1 MKLKNKTKFLLVFG
15 IIFVAFLLFNTNNVN
30 AAETSNYKCKIEKDG
45 YILYNNYFNTSDIKD
60 FSAEYD
66 ESHQSNIISFSKY
79 DVNSSIFNNMTSD
92 IKNKKSDKLLVEIK
106 KDVTSAKLKDTSENL
121 EIIELNNKKYAVV
134 NVTYDLMFESLANI
148 GTWSDT
154 YKIEMISNNGTESKN
169 VIVTFNCYSTD
180 YFRCDIK
187 VVDKNGK
194 IYATAINTNADI
206 AYGGGLESLP
216 KNIDLSSSYV
226 EYFANQYV
234 GENIKI
240 NCLGN
245 VPYVGKYGEY
255 YKYKAN
261 LKNAKFN
268 NDGVLCLDS
277 FSYKNSEGFGGF
289 FLDDDYTIDNETY
302 VENKETSTDT
312 KLKFDLQG
320 KFKGTLKAEEVS
332 KSDLVYGK
340 IEEKLNKNS
349 ADDLYMWIG
358 NIYIENGSF
367 EGNLKLTFNVG
378 EQYNGKNY
386 FVTHMKNENYEFEEF
401 KGIVKDGKIE
411 ITVDSL
417 SPFGIT
423 ITENTDNTITNQ
435 EENKDTT
442 KLTETKK
449 GEKDE
454 TPKTGIVNIMGY
466 VLLASVLS
474 GLGIVTLKKKIK

>member
-1 MKLKNKTKFLLVFG
+1 MKLRNKTKFLLVFG
-15 IIFVAFLLFNTNNVN
+15 IIFVAFLLFNTNNVH
-30 AAETSNYKCKIEKDG
+30 AAEISDYKCKIEKDG

-79 DVNSSIFNNMTSD
+79 NISSNVFKNMTSD
-92 IKNKKSDKLLVEIK
+92 VKNKKSDKLLVEIK
-106 KDVTSAKLKDTSENL
+106 KDVTSAKIKDKSENL
-121 EIIELNNKKYAVV
+121 EIIELNNKKYAVI
-134 NVTYDLMFESLANI
+134 NVTYDLTSETSANI
-148 GTWSDT
+148 GTCSDT
-154 YKIEMISNNGTESKN
+154 YKIEMNSNNTTETKN
-169 VIVTFNCYSTD
+169 VIVMFECYSTD
-180 YFRCDIK
+180 YFRCNIN

-194 IYATAINTNADI
+194 IYATAVNTNAEF
-206 AYGGGLESLP
+206 YGGLASLP

-226 EYFANQYV
+226 EYLANQYV

-240 NCLGN
+240 SCLGN

-268 NDGVLCLDS
+268 NEGVLYLDN
-277 FSYKNSEGFGGF
+277 FSYKNSEGSGGF
-289 FLDDDYTIDNETY
+289 FLDDDYTVDNETY
-302 VENKETSTDT
+302 VENKKTSTDT

-332 KSDLVYGK
+332 KNDLVYGK
-340 IEEKLNKNS
+340 VEDKLNKNN

-417 SPFGIT
+417 SPFGIS
-423 ITENTDNTITNQ
+423 ITENKNTDNTISNQ

-442 KLTETKK
+442 KSTETKK

-454 TPKTGIVNIMGY
+454 TPKTGTIDIIGY
-466 VLLASVLS
+466 ILLVSVLS
-474 GLGIVTLKKKIK
+474 GIGIVALKKKIK

>member
-1 MKLKNKTKFLLVFG
+1 MELKNKTKFLLVFG

-30 AAETSNYKCKIEKDG
+30 AAEISNYKCKIEKDG
-45 YILYNNYFNTSDIKD
+45 YILYNNYFNTKD
-60 FSAEYD
+60 VTFERSYNRTYITVYNVD
-66 ESHQSNIISFSKY
+66 KSKFNEIL
-79 DVNSSIFNNMTSD
+79 NSKTKEND
-92 IKNKKSDKLLVEIK
+92 WLVLVEIGN
-106 KDVTSAKLKDTSENL
+106 DVTSVKAQDSQENL
-121 EIIELNNKKYAVV
+121 EIIELNNKKYVTFKGEVGDSSNTEIFIYGDKNLQITKNSGTEEKYIEYYIDIFNTDYINFKINVV
-134 NVTYDLMFESLANI
+134 NKNGTVYAGI
-148 GTWSDT
+148 G
-154 YKIEMISNNGTESKN
+154 ISNGNIPNGVGLVSIPKK
-169 VIVTFNCYSTD
+169 IDFNET
-180 YFRCDIK
+180 
-187 VVDKNGK
+187 
-194 IYATAINTNADI
+194 
-206 AYGGGLESLP
+206 
-216 KNIDLSSSYV
+216 YV
-226 EYFANQYV
+226 EYISNKYV
-234 GENIKI
+234 GNAIKDGSYNI
-240 NCLGN
+240 
-245 VPYVGKYGEY
+245 PYIGKYGST
-255 YKYKAN
+255 YKYKMS
-261 LKNAKFN
+261 LKNVKVNEYGALDIGANVIYNNIKFN
-268 NDGVLCLDS
+268 DGGAFELDP
-277 FSYKNSEGFGGF
+277 
-289 FLDDDYTIDNETY
+289 DYTINNETY
-302 VENKETSTDT
+302 VENKKTSTDT

-332 KSDLVYGK
+332 KNDLVYGK
-340 IEEKLNKNS
+340 VEDKLNKNS

-417 SPFGIT
+417 SPFGIS
-423 ITENTDNTITNQ
+423 ITENKNTDNTISNQ